1 MTQDQS
7 PITAR
12 LLALQDPGYQ
22 AFQSKLIPTLPP
34 QRVIGVRTPILRQ
47 LARSLAG
54 SPEAEEF
61 CRALPHT
68 YYEEN
73 NLHAFLLER
82 EKDFDAALAGVEA
95 FLPYVDNWATCDSM
109 SPPVFKREKARLLPA
124 IRRWLA
130 SDQTYT
136 VRYGIGMLMQHYL
149 DEEFR
154 PEYPALVAAV
164 RSEEYYIQMMI
175 AWYFATALAK
185 QPEAVWPYLAEGRLS
200 PWVHNKTIQKACES
214 RRITPGQKAA
224 LRALRRPGRGDT
236 AR

>member
-1 MTQDQS
+1 MPQNQS
-7 PITAR
+7 SITVQ
-12 LLALQDPGYQ
+12 LLALQDPAYR
-22 AFQSKLIPTLPP
+22 AFQSKLIPTIPP
-34 QRVIGVRTPILRQ
+34 QQVIGVRTPLLRQ

-54 SPEAEEF
+54 SPEAEAF
-61 CRALPHT
+61 CRELPHI

-82 EKDFDAALAGVEA
+82 EKNFDAALAGVET

-109 SPPVFKREKARLLPA
+109 SPPVFRREKARLLPA
-124 IRRWLA
+124 IRRWLD
-130 SDQTYT
+130 SDLTYT
-136 VRYGIGMLMQHYL
+136 VRYGIGMLMQHFL
-149 DEEFR
+149 DKDFR

-164 RSEEYYIQMMI
+164 QSEEYYINMMI

-214 RRITPGQKAA
+214 RRITPEQKAA
-224 LRALRRPGRGDT
+224 LRALRRPGRGEA

>member
-1 MTQDQS
+1 ME
-7 PITAR
+7 
-12 LLALQDPGYQ
+12 G
-22 AFQSKLIPTLPP
+22 
-34 QRVIGVRTPILRQ
+34 
-47 LARSLAG
+47 
-54 SPEAEEF
+54 
-61 CRALPHT
+61 
-68 YYEEN
+68 
-73 NLHAFLLER
+73 
-82 EKDFDAALAGVEA
+82 

-136 VRYGIGMLMQHYL
+136 VRYGIGMLMQHFL
-149 DEEFR
+149 DEDFC

-185 QPEAVWPYLAEGRLS
+185 QPEAVWPYLTEERLS